1 MLQIKTEKFQGPL
14 NLLLKL
20 IEKEKLDITE
30 VNLAK
35 IANQYIEYIKK
46 LTKIDPDDLADFLVV
61 AAKLLLLKSKA
72 LLPYLCFEDEDET
85 DELEKQLKMYKE
97 FLQATEQIENI
108 IKEKKF
114 MFNREFDRKQ
124 FMLNAK
130 IFSPPKKITKENLY
144 LVFKEFIKQIKP
156 IEEELKEEKLEYK
169 VNIEDK
175 IWAIQQMLL
184 EKIKISFNYILIK
197 TKSKTDVIVS
207 FLAMLEL
214 VKQQSIVVGQEGLF
228 GEIMITGSN

>member
-108 IKEKKF
+108 IKEKS
-114 MFNREFDRKQ
+114 
-124 FMLNAK
+124 LCL
-130 IFSPPKKITKENLY
+130 IVNLTA
-144 LVFKEFIKQIKP
+144 
-156 IEEELKEEKLEYK
+156 
-169 VNIEDK
+169 NN
-175 IWAIQQMLL
+175 
-184 EKIKISFNYILIK
+184 SC
-197 TKSKTDVIVS
+197 
-207 FLAMLEL
+207 
-214 VKQQSIVVGQEGLF
+214 
-228 GEIMITGSN
+228 